1 MSWSYSANSPITLK
15 MPVAV
20 NAAGNIAQEGETAVS
35 QKLLYFANW
44 STTIIT
50 NDTAGEAIPLFASE
64 FIGDVLG
71 ANYDMLNSKITVD
84 YVAEET

>member
-1 MSWSYSANSPITLK
+1 MSWSYSPNEPLILK

-20 NAAGNIAQEGETAVS
+20 NAAGNIAQEGETAAS
-35 QKLLYFANW
+35 QKLLYFSTW
-44 STTIIT
+44 SSDLIT
-50 NDTAGEAIPLFASE
+50 DDPGAKVESFTSDFV
-64 FIGDVLG
+64 GDVLG

>member
-1 MSWSYSANSPITLK
+1 MSWSYSANDPMILK

-20 NAAGNIAQEGETAVS
+20 NAAGNIAQEGETAAG

-44 STTIIT
+44 ST
-50 NDTAGEAIPLFASE
+50 DLLSE
-64 FIGDVLG
+64 SPGDKISTFTSDFVGDVLG

>member
-1 MSWSYSANSPITLK
+1 MSWSYSANEPITLK

-35 QKLLYFANW
+35 QKLLYFPNW
-44 STTIIT
+44 RVSIIT
-50 NDTAGEAIPLFASE
+50 NATAGTVIEAFASE
-64 FIGDVLG
+64 FVGDILG